1 MASKFKTGHTIPPE
15 FPDILKD
22 FVREVLREQ
31 PANIFSFGAVYFQN
45 KSDETGGGGEGIGG
59 MSEEALVEY
68 LTNLFVQADVDKNGV
83 LDRAVPLPPIR
94 PIPPT
99 RLAPL
104 PPPPTP
110 PSTLRSRPAAARR
123 VASAFPSPLSSHRA
137 TLPCVASSRGHELK
151 KTDAGSGNV
160 SSP

>member
-15 FPDILKD
+15 YPDILKD

-45 KSDETGGGGEGIGG
+45 KSDEGGGGEGGGIGG
-59 MSEEALVEY
+59 MTEEALVEY

-83 LDRAVPLPPIR
+83 LDKAVRPSPPS
-94 PIPPT
+94 PPAAP

-104 PPPPTP
+104 RPAPPPLLAAFP
-110 PSTLRSRPAAARR
+110 PPAARR
-123 VASAFPSPLSSHRA
+123 VGSAFASALSSNIA
-137 TLPCVASSRGHELK
+137 TLRPHLMIP
-151 KTDAGSGNV
+151 D
-160 SSP
+160 P

>member
-45 KSDETGGGGEGIGG
+45 KSDEGGGGEGGGIGG
-59 MSEEALVEY
+59 MTEEALVEY

-83 LDRAVPLPPIR
+83 LDKTVR
-94 PIPPT
+94 
-99 RLAPL
+99 
-104 PPPPTP
+104 PPPPP
-110 PSTLRSRPAAARR
+110 PLRPAPPPRGAAFPPPAARR
-123 VASAFPSPLSSHRA
+123 GGSAFASALSSHLATLHPDLLTPEPSPLNHPR
-137 TLPCVASSRGHELK
+137 
-151 KTDAGSGNV
+151 
-160 SSP
+160 